1 LVPRSCLQRS
11 RRCVCVCVCVCARV
25 CVCACVCVFVQ
36 TSSGDQISQEMS
48 SLNTLSLSHFLF
60 VSAQLHKTLRTSWNP
75 YRQGKAKRLKSQRT
89 NKVSKSLFPTRSHR
103 RRPPSI
109 LKFVSYHH
117 DLFYIRCGRCSGGE
131 GGFPAYFHVSLQKSL
146 VLTSLFCLSAHDCAH
161 TQNSSPEKPMLPPS
175 AF

>member
-1 LVPRSCLQRS
+1 MVTFVFRAPIES
-11 RRCVCVCVCVCARV
+11 RTVH
-25 CVCACVCVFVQ
+25 
-36 TSSGDQISQEMS
+36 
-48 SLNTLSLSHFLF
+48 SLSHFLF

-75 YRQGKAKRLKSQRT
+75 YRQGKAKRLKSQRR

-131 GGFPAYFHVSLQKSL
+131 GGFPAYFHVSLHKSL
-146 VLTSLFCLSAHDCAH
+146 VLTSLFCLSAHDCTR

-175 AF
+175 AFLMKRRWQPSSKTV